1 MYASTKWALRLVG
14 GTTLNGNQC
23 EYAWCHNVPRP
34 SDSQYAW
41 WQSRSALLG
50 RCWEG
55 GPSWEGIVEVATTM
69 CGAVGCHC
77 ASRQASPPSAKAH
90 RQSVMHHPD
99 TSYPLQ
105 TQHKVPR
112 VPYCI
117 LRTLRHRSER
127 MRIDEPCMVY
137 TNCIE
142 TARIYSEKVHINS
155 LDLQML
161 VISGWNMFCGILF
174 YWRCTPCSHLSN
186 TPSFVTIGWELT
198 EIWMHKRNQPYVIQ
212 SKLKVSRKL
221 DVTPD
226 NLSCRTENGRS
237 AVADLLVSAAP
248 PTPFPK
254 QFAGSQTFDQSMLA
268 YQCQSYSALARL
280 RIGMCTQLAMPD
292 PHGHLAHQYT
302 IKIWARIEPKIWV
315 CVYDVIMY
323 PWFLK
328 SGMCLWRYKSS
339 ETRILRKCSEKS
351 SDFQKSIF
359 RCQ

>member
-1 MYASTKWALRLVG
+1 M
-14 GTTLNGNQC
+14 TLL
-23 EYAWCHNVPRP
+23 Y
-34 SDSQYAW
+34 
-41 WQSRSALLG
+41 
-50 RCWEG
+50 
-55 GPSWEGIVEVATTM
+55 
-69 CGAVGCHC
+69 
-77 ASRQASPPSAKAH
+77 
-90 RQSVMHHPD
+90 
-99 TSYPLQ
+99 
-105 TQHKVPR
+105 
-112 VPYCI
+112 
-117 LRTLRHRSER
+117 TLDFWNLET
-127 MRIDEPCMVY
+127 RI
-137 TNCIE
+137 
-142 TARIYSEKVHINS
+142 
-155 LDLQML
+155 
-161 VISGWNMFCGILF
+161 
-174 YWRCTPCSHLSN
+174 
-186 TPSFVTIGWELT
+186 
-198 EIWMHKRNQPYVIQ
+198 
-212 SKLKVSRKL
+212 L

-280 RIGMCTQLAMPD
+280 RIGMRTQLAMPD

-328 SGMCLWRYKSS
+328 SGMCLWRYKTANLTISDFQ
-339 ETRILRKCSEKS
+339 RKCSEKS